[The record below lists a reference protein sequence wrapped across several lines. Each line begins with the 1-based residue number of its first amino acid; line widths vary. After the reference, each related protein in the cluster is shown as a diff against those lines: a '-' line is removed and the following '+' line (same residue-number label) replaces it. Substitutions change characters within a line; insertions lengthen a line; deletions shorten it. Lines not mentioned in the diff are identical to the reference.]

1 MAKRPYSF
9 LPGCS
14 FRPGASASHALR
26 SVQTVCAELD
36 LQLETIPDWN
46 CCGASLGHVGGGELP
61 RIALSARNLALSAQ
75 AHPGRDLVT
84 ACPGCWLATREASE
98 RLRQDEDL
106 LRDAREALAAG
117 GLRVRAEPRVRRLA
131 EVLVEDV
138 GYAEIA
144 AHVRRPLDG
153 IRIAG
158 YVGCQSSRPV
168 GVAGDSTENPQFLD
182 RLVEALG
189 GESIPAYEK
198 KVQCCGGALA
208 LSEPARSEGLLRGIL
223 EAARDHRADLIV
235 TPCSLCQ
242 LNLEVYQRRLARS
255 SGARPGV
262 PVVFYTSLMAA
273 AFGHSPRQAGLDGQL
288 VPALTLQALAETR
301 GAG

>member
-75 AHPGRDLVT
+75 AHPGQDLVT

-106 LRDAREALAAG
+106 MRDTQEALAAG
-117 GLRVRAEPRVRRLA
+117 GLRVRAEQRVRRLVD
-131 EVLVEDV
+131 VLVEDV
-138 GYAEIA
+138 GYEEIGR
-144 AHVRRPLDG
+144 HVRRPLQG
-153 IRIAG
+153 LKVAG

-168 GVAGDSTENPQFLD
+168 GVAGDSTENPTHLD
-182 RLVEALG
+182 WLVEALG
-189 GESIPAYEK
+189 GEPVPSYEK

-223 EAARDHRADLIV
+223 EAARDHEVDLVV
-235 TPCSLCQ
+235 TPCPLCQ
-242 LNLEVYQRRLARS
+242 LHLEVYQQRLARS
-255 SGARPGV
+255 GGTRPAM
-262 PVVFYTSLMAA
+262 PVVCATSLMAV
-273 AFGHSPRQAGLDGQL
+273 AFGRSAREAGLDGQL
-288 VPALTLQALAETR
+288 IPAPALEALPPGLA
-301 GAG
+301 

>member
-14 FRPGASASHALR
+14 FRPEASASHALR

-75 AHPGRDLVT
+75 AHPGQDLVT

-106 LRDAREALAAG
+106 MRDTQEALAAG
-117 GLRVRAEPRVRRLA
+117 GLRVRAEQRVRRLVD
-131 EVLVEDV
+131 VLVEDV
-138 GYAEIA
+138 GYEEIGR
-144 AHVRRPLDG
+144 HVRRPLQG
-153 IRIAG
+153 LKVAG

-168 GVAGDSTENPQFLD
+168 GVAGDSTENPTHLD

-189 GESIPAYEK
+189 GEPVPSYEK

-223 EAARDHRADLIV
+223 EAARDHEVDLVV
-235 TPCSLCQ
+235 TPCPLCQ
-242 LNLEVYQRRLARS
+242 LHLEVYQQRLARS
-255 SGARPGV
+255 GGTRPAM
-262 PVVFYTSLMAA
+262 PVVCATSLMAV
-273 AFGHSPRQAGLDGQL
+273 AFGRSAREAGLDGQL
-288 VPALTLQALAETR
+288 IPAPALEALPPGLA
-301 GAG
+301 